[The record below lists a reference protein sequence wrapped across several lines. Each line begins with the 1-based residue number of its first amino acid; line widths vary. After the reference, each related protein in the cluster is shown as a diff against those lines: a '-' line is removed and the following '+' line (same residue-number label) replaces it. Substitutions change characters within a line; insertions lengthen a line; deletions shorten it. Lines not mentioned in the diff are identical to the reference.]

1 MEAGTYANF
10 PKEQDLTRT

>member
-1 MEAGTYANF
+1 MEAGTYATF